1 MRDFRAAMKT
11 ESEQYRDVPTQEML
25 ISMGPQHPATHGVLR
40 LIIKA
45 DGEIIT
51 YADADV
57 GNLHRAAEKIGQSL
71 KYPQFIPYT
80 DRLDY
85 LAGMNN
91 NLGFCLSVEKLL
103 GVEAPERA
111 QYIRTIMVEL
121 NRIASHLVAF
131 GSYALDIGA
140 WTPLLYAFRERE
152 LILKLFEDVC
162 GARMTFNYI
171 RIGGVRN
178 DLPAGWVAKC
188 RSFLDEQERRWH
200 EYNRI
205 LSGNQIFI
213 KRTSNVAVVSAEDAL
228 AYGWT
233 GPCLRG
239 SGVDFDLRRDFPYLV
254 YDKIDFDVCL
264 GEGLKGELGDCWDRY
279 WVRMLEIIQSVR
291 IVRQCLDQLPDGETK
306 TKDVKKVI
314 KPPAGEAYVRTENPK
329 GEVGYYV
336 VSDGSVT
343 PWRVRIRA
351 PSFNH
356 LSIVP
361 KVLPGLMLADV
372 VAFIGS
378 VDIVLGDVDR

>member
-1 MRDFRAAMKT
+1 MKPET
-11 ESEQYRDVPTQEML
+11 EKYTDVPTQEML

-40 LIIKA
+40 LVIKA

-51 YADADV
+51 YADVDV
-57 GNLHRAAEKIGQSL
+57 GNLHRCEERVGQNL
-71 KYPQFIPYT
+71 KYPQFVPYT

-85 LAGMNN
+85 LSGMNN

-131 GSYALDIGA
+131 GTYSLDIGA

-152 LILKLFEDVC
+152 WIVKLFEQVC
-162 GARMTFNYI
+162 GARMTFNYMK
-171 RIGGVRN
+171 IGGVRE
-178 DLPAGWVAKC
+178 DLPTGWIADC
-188 RSFLDEQERRWH
+188 RRFLDEQERRWP

-205 LSGNQIFI
+205 LSNNQIFI
-213 KRTSNVAVVSAEDAL
+213 KRTANVATVSAEDAL
-228 AYGWT
+228 AFGWT
-233 GPCLRG
+233 GPCLRA

-254 YDKIDFDVCL
+254 YDKLDFDVCT
-264 GEGLKGELGDCWDRY
+264 GEGLKGTVGDCWDRY
-279 WVRMLEIIQSVR
+279 WVRMLEILQSVR
-291 IVRQCLDQLPDGETK
+291 IVRQCLDNLPDGDIVTK
-306 TKDVKKVI
+306 EVKKNI

-336 VSDGSVT
+336 VSDGSAI

-351 PSFNH
+351 PSFNN
-356 LSIVP
+356 LSLIP
-361 KVLPGLMLADV
+361 KILPGLMIADV

-378 VDIVLGDVDR
+378 LDIVLGEVDR

>member
-1 MRDFRAAMKT
+1 MKP
-11 ESEQYRDVPTQEML
+11 EHEQYHDVPTQEML

-40 LIIKA
+40 VLIRA

-51 YADADV
+51 WADPEV
-57 GNLHRAAEKIGQSL
+57 GNLHRCEERVGQCL
-71 KYPQFIPYT
+71 KYPQFVPYT

-85 LAGMNN
+85 LSGMNN
-91 NLGFCLSVEKLL
+91 NLGYCLSVEKLL
-103 GVEAPERA
+103 GIEVPERA

-131 GSYALDIGA
+131 GTYSLDIGA

-152 LILKLFEDVC
+152 WIVKLFEKVC

-171 RIGGVRN
+171 RIGGVAA
-178 DLPAGWVAKC
+178 DLPEGWIEDC
-188 RSFLDEQERRWH
+188 RAFLVEQERRWP

-205 LSGNQIFI
+205 LSNNKIFI
-213 KRTSNVAVVSAEDAL
+213 KRTADVAIVTGEDAI

-233 GPCLRG
+233 GPCLRA

-254 YDKIDFDVCL
+254 YDKVDFDVCL
-264 GEGLKGELGDCWDRY
+264 GQGLKGTLGDCWDRY

-291 IVRQCLDQLPDGETK
+291 IVRQCLDNLPEGDIKSKEL
-306 TKDVKKVI
+306 KKNI

-336 VSDGSVT
+336 VSDGSNT
-343 PWRVRIRA
+343 PYRVRIRA
-351 PSFNH
+351 PSFNN
-356 LSIVP
+356 LSIIS
-361 KVLPGLMLADV
+361 KALPGLMVADV

-378 VDIVLGDVDR
+378 LDIVLGEVDR